1 MAGSFEDDLLIISK
15 RADLAVGS
23 TCETVYDESSFLGSH
38 TWGTLISFVYGL
50 VSYRDL
56 PEDNELLF

>member
-1 MAGSFEDDLLIISK
+1 MAGSFEEDLLIISK

-38 TWGTLISFVYGL
+38 TWGTLISFV
-50 VSYRDL
+50 
-56 PEDNELLF
+56 